1 MVTPKPKKESERPRT
16 AFAEGGKTK
25 MFGKDATHTR
35 TDHPA
40 GEQTPGRTSQ
50 KSKNNPK
57 FAEGGH
63 GKVGQQAADPAPAG
77 RTAKPRSA
85 ALGGEARPARPGECG
100 T

>member
-1 MVTPKPKKESERPRT
+1 MVTPKPKPEKARR
-16 AFAEGGKTK
+16 AALAEGGGSNR
-25 MFGKDATHTR
+25 MFGRGDR
-35 TDHPA
+35 TKTAHPA

-50 KSKNNPK
+50 KSKDNPK

-63 GKVGQQAADPAPAG
+63 GRLGQQAADPALAG